1 MISVP
6 ASESQLKENQPG
18 VSGKRLHQL
27 NLGLILAYWISAKS
41 SKNTFHSHWRKI
53 WFTQFLTWVLNR
65 ESTSYHIMS
74 LTLPRD
80 FPLLAPCIP
89 AMGSQGDWCLWAAT
103 GCSWFFALMTRNNSE
118 KQLKKHCHPTAKK
131 QPVNLSHVSFSMLT
145 TSQGQDVLS
154 VYRRSL
160 MNGELLRHAELQIA
174 ALTDLIR
181 TCSI

>member
-1 MISVP
+1 MSV
-6 ASESQLKENQPG
+6 ESGPSFN
-18 VSGKRLHQL
+18 
-27 NLGLILAYWISAKS
+27 ILDFCKI
-41 SKNTFHSHWRKI
+41 KNTFHSHWRKI
-53 WFTQFLTWVLNR
+53 WFTQFLAWVLNK

-74 LTLPRD
+74 LTPPRD

-89 AMGSQGDWCLWAAT
+89 AMWPQWSLWVATVPPGSLHLWLGT
-103 GCSWFFALMTRNNSE
+103 TWRSS
-118 KQLKKHCHPTAKK
+118 LKCCHPIAKK

-160 MNGELLRHAELQIA
+160 MNGELLRHSELQIA

-181 TCSI
+181 TRSV